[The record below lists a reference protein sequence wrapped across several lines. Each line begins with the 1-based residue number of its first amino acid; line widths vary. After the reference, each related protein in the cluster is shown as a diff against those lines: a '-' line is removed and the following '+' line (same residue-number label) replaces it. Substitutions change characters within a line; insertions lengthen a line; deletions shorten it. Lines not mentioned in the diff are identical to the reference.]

1 MSADSS
7 TPASALPSVP
17 PSTRPVMLFGD
28 SMLARFTKPRIRHLE
43 RELRGAA
50 TVYNCA
56 AGGWDSG
63 DGAARASHLGRL
75 DWAVV
80 VLSFGANDCA
90 PWKRVAIDRF
100 TTNIETIVRAFDGA
114 HLVAFLPPVIQE
126 IDQPGRGCR
135 RNHELDGYRDVLRAA
150 VGAGACLE
158 TARILGAGAAGR
170 GLEADGLHLT
180 DDSYARLM
188 PALGQVIWH
197 GLGDPG
203 PDEKAGE

>member
-1 MSADSS
+1 MSAD
-7 TPASALPSVP
+7 PSAALAAPYP
-17 PSTRPVMLFGD
+17 TRPVMLFGD

-56 AGGWDSG
+56 AGGWDSI
-63 DGAARASHLGRL
+63 DGAVRALHLGRL
-75 DWAVV
+75 EWAVV

-126 IDQPGRGCR
+126 VDQPGRGCR
-135 RNHELDGYRDVLRAA
+135 RNRELDGYRDVLRAA

-158 TARILGAGAAGR
+158 TPCILAAGQ

-180 DDSYARLM
+180 EDSYARLM
-188 PALGQVIWH
+188 PALGQVIRH